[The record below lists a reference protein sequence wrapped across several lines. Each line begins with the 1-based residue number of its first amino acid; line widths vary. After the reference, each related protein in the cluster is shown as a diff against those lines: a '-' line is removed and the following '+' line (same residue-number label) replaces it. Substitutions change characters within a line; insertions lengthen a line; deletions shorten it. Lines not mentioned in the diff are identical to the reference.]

1 MSIFACCEREDETK
15 YLHTCECPQISP
27 IRRYRER
34 TMQMCGMKDPDVTP
48 ADGIY
53 YKIRKNTAEVD
64 RYLDG
69 PFIGLREFSRDD
81 DGICQEVQ
89 SSTGSQNCQ
98 GYGTHNVGPYYKER
112 IQEFQVNQ
120 SSLQGACGGTA
131 TSPNYNDTLTK
142 SWDGSNCIDTLSND
156 AQAVQITIGTD
167 CNQPCV
173 PPDSSGS
180 EQYGTNYSGSG
191 SIPYSSTTG
200 WNGQITG
207 TYVEDSSCLSG
218 GSSTSYP
225 HTFNIS
231 LSRTLVGTTFD
242 EELDQSDGGTIVQ
255 GISYESPDTD
265 EAAEEATDFGEWN
278 PVGYAFPVSFSQE
291 RNKYLYFSQTEAEY
305 AFLATGLI
313 SGTSYSGYATTK
325 DCDSIVGEPEDCVEG
340 NRILLSFVASDIFK
354 IIGGT
359 LNSSVDRDDF
369 VANNYSLD
377 PLDYNLAEGEDVI
390 DGLQPFVVSFA
401 EKRKM
406 DSSFIEMA

>member
-1 MSIFACCEREDETK
+1 
-15 YLHTCECPQISP
+15 
-27 IRRYRER
+27 
-34 TMQMCGMKDPDVTP
+34 MQMCGTEDPDVDP

-53 YKIRKNTAEVD
+53 YKIKKTTAEVD

-69 PFIGLREFSRDD
+69 PFISLQESSRDD

-98 GYGTHNVGPYYKER
+98 GFGTHNVGPYYKER

-120 SSLQGACGGTA
+120 SSLSGACGGTA
-131 TSPNYNDTLTK
+131 TSANFNDTLTK

-167 CNQPCV
+167 CNSPCV

-180 EQYGTNYSGSG
+180 EQIGQAFAGSG
-191 SIPYSSTTG
+191 SIPYNSTHNN

-207 TYVEDSSCLSG
+207 TYTEDSSCLSG
-218 GSSTSYP
+218 GSSVTYP
-225 HTFNIS
+225 NTFNIS

-255 GISYESPDTD
+255 GISYESPDND

-278 PVGYAFPVSFSQE
+278 PVGYAFPISFSQD
-291 RNKYLYFSQTEAEY
+291 RNKAQSFSQKEAEY
-305 AFLATGLI
+305 AFVATGLM

-325 DCDSIVGEPEDCVEG
+325 DCDSIEGEPEDCVEG

-359 LNSSVDRDDF
+359 LNSSVNRDDF

-377 PLDYNLAEGEDVI
+377 PLDYNLAAGEDVI

>member
-1 MSIFACCEREDETK
+1 
-15 YLHTCECPQISP
+15 
-27 IRRYRER
+27 
-34 TMQMCGMKDPDVTP
+34 MCGTEDPDVDP

-53 YKIRKNTAEVD
+53 YKIKKTTAEVD

-69 PFIGLREFSRDD
+69 PFISLQESSRDD

-98 GYGTHNVGPYYKER
+98 GFGTHNVGPYYKER

-120 SSLQGACGGTA
+120 SSLSGACGGTA
-131 TSPNYNDTLTK
+131 TSANFNDTLTK

-167 CNQPCV
+167 CNSPCV

-180 EQYGTNYSGSG
+180 EQIGQAFAGSG
-191 SIPYSSTTG
+191 SIPYNSTHNN

-207 TYVEDSSCLSG
+207 TYTEDSSCLSG
-218 GSSTSYP
+218 GSSVTYP
-225 HTFNIS
+225 NTFNIS

-255 GISYESPDTD
+255 GISYESPDND

-278 PVGYAFPVSFSQE
+278 PVGYAFPISFSQD
-291 RNKYLYFSQTEAEY
+291 RNKAQSFSQKEAEY
-305 AFLATGLI
+305 AFVATGLM

-325 DCDSIVGEPEDCVEG
+325 DCDSIAGEPEDCVEG

-359 LNSSVDRDDF
+359 LNSSVNRDDF

-377 PLDYNLAEGEDVI
+377 PLDYNLAAGEDVI